1 MVAIAFA
8 KRTESVVSED
18 SVRETG
24 MLDVGTHCQYCR
36 QIDFLPF
43 HCKYCEGDFCGEHRS
58 KESHHCKWLLEHPEE
73 ADNKSEPST
82 PPKSNKEKFF
92 QSLLPEK
99 AHVRVK
105 SPSPSAPSNGQ
116 SAKLGSGPSN
126 KSKET
131 TKVRS
136 TLNPNAL
143 NKLLSFFKRTK
154 SDPAVKRKTSAR
166 TNKLLEISN
175 LKKQAKG
182 DAKIPVQNRIYIY
195 CQVILDEDEKND
207 AAGLKKEPLYINK
220 MWPVGRALDSI
231 SQQLHVTNV
240 NGKVD
245 VTKGEKLFLYKYDE
259 KNNEY
264 VGLDTSGRVT
274 ALIKDLDT
282 VYLVRG
288 QI

>member
-8 KRTESVVSED
+8 KKTESVASQE

-24 MLDVGTHCQYCR
+24 MLDVGTHCQFCR

-73 ADNKSEPST
+73 AQTEPVPST

-99 AHVRVK
+99 AHIRVK
-105 SPSPSAPSNGQ
+105 SPSPPANGQ
-116 SAKLGSGPSN
+116 SGRTLGGNSN
-126 KSKET
+126 QSSET
-131 TKVRS
+131 KKVRS

-143 NKLLSFFKRTK
+143 NKLMNFFKRTK
-154 SDPAVKRKTSAR
+154 TDPAVVKKKTSAR
-166 TNKLLEISN
+166 TNKILELST

-182 DAKIPVQNRIYIY
+182 DSKIPVQNRIYIY

-207 AAGLKKEPLYINK
+207 AVGLKKEPLYINK
-220 MWPVGRALDSI
+220 IWPVGRALDYI
-231 SQQLHVTNV
+231 SQQLHVSNV

-245 VTKGEKLFLYKYDE
+245 VSKGEKLFLYKYDE

-274 ALIKDLDT
+274 TLIQDLDT
-282 VYLVRG
+282 IYLVRG